1 MHHLVQNIHADMMQN
16 LRAVHC
22 AIECKVIGIT
32 LKGLQT
38 AEWIREQ
45 TGVANAFVDMQKYG
59 SGKAMQCVGQVS

>member
-1 MHHLVQNIHADMMQN
+1 MHHLVQNTDADMVQN
-16 LRAVHC
+16 LRTVHC
-22 AIECKVIGIT
+22 AIECNVIGIA

-38 AEWIREQ
+38 AEWMRE